1 LSNRNLLGGGRILN
15 FVKVIKGGTTDDLE
29 LKINEVLDK
38 NKESNL
44 LDIKFSGAF
53 DGKNDDYLAVIIFRK

>member
-1 LSNRNLLGGGRILN
+1 MN
-15 FVKVIKGGTTDDLE
+15 FVKVIRGGTTDDLE

-53 DGKNDDYLAVIIFRK
+53 DGKSEDYLALIIFRK

>member
-1 LSNRNLLGGGRILN
+1 LN
-15 FVKVIKGGTTDDLE
+15 FVRVIRGGTTDDLE

-44 LDIKFSGAF
+44 VDIKFSGAAY
-53 DGKNDDYLAVIIFRK
+53 DGKNDDYLALIIFRK